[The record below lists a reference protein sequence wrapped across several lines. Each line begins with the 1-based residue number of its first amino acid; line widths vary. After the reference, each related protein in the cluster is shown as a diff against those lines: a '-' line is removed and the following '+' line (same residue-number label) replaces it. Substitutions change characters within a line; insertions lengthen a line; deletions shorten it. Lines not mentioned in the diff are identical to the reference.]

1 MEKDTNLAKN
11 SNGIG
16 LSALTATVVTSSIG
30 SGIFALTSD
39 LAHAASPGPALIAW
53 VIVGIGILML
63 SLSLNNLVMKRPDLE
78 GVFAYAEAGF
88 GRYAGFISGWGY
100 WLSSWL
106 GNVAFATVMM
116 SSIGYFFPIFKSG
129 QNLAS
134 ILVASI
140 VSWILT
146 YIVNRG
152 VESAAILNA
161 IVTICKLIPLFTFIV
176 FAIILFKGNL
186 FTAMFWNNV
195 SGHFDGGQGIAMQ
208 IKNCMMVMMWAFVGI
223 EGAAMMSSRAKK
235 KSDAGRAT
243 ILGLFCLLLI
253 YILASVLPYGY
264 LTRGQLANIN
274 QPAMVY
280 IFNDMVG
287 NWGGTFISIG
297 LIISILGSWLS
308 WTMLPA
314 ETMRLMTNRKLLP
327 PIFGREN
334 KKKAPTFSLVL
345 TGFLI
350 QLFLFTLLFTEKAYN
365 FAYSLCTAAIVISY
379 IFVAAYQIKLSWT
392 HIHEEGNTK
401 QLIIGI
407 IAIAFQIVGITLAGL
422 QYVLLCFIAYI
433 PGIFFYAKA
442 RKDNGAAHALS
453 KSEWLI
459 TVIITAGAIVGIL
472 LLVFGMIT
480 V

>member
-1 MEKDTNLAKN
+1 
-11 SNGIG
+11 
-16 LSALTATVVTSSIG
+16 
-30 SGIFALTSD
+30 
-39 LAHAASPGPALIAW
+39 
-53 VIVGIGILML
+53 ML

-208 IKNCMMVMMWAFVGI
+208 IKNCMMVMMWVFVGI

-235 KSDAGRAT
+235 K
-243 ILGLFCLLLI
+243 I
-253 YILASVLPYGY
+253 
-264 LTRGQLANIN
+264 
-274 QPAMVY
+274 
-280 IFNDMVG
+280 
-287 NWGGTFISIG
+287 
-297 LIISILGSWLS
+297 
-308 WTMLPA
+308 
-314 ETMRLMTNRKLLP
+314 
-327 PIFGREN
+327 
-334 KKKAPTFSLVL
+334 
-345 TGFLI
+345 
-350 QLFLFTLLFTEKAYN
+350 
-365 FAYSLCTAAIVISY
+365 
-379 IFVAAYQIKLSWT
+379 
-392 HIHEEGNTK
+392 
-401 QLIIGI
+401 
-407 IAIAFQIVGITLAGL
+407 
-422 QYVLLCFIAYI
+422 
-433 PGIFFYAKA
+433 
-442 RKDNGAAHALS
+442 
-453 KSEWLI
+453 
-459 TVIITAGAIVGIL
+459 
-472 LLVFGMIT
+472 
-480 V
+480 

>member
-1 MEKDTNLAKN
+1 MEKDVNLNGNA
-11 SNGIG
+11 NGIG
-16 LSALTATVVTSSIG
+16 LPALVATVVTSSIG

-53 VIVGIGILML
+53 LIVGVGILML

-88 GRYAGFISGWGY
+88 GQYAGFISGWGY
-100 WLSSWL
+100 WLSAWL

-129 QNLAS
+129 QNLPSILAAS
-134 ILVASI
+134 IAS
-140 VSWILT
+140 WALT
-146 YIVNRG
+146 YIVNQG

-176 FAIILFKGNL
+176 VAIILFKGNL
-186 FTAMFWNNV
+186 FTSMFWNNL
-195 SGHFDGGQGIAMQ
+195 SGHFDGGQGVGTQ
-208 IKNCMMVMMWAFVGI
+208 IKNCMMVMMWVFVGI

-243 ILGLFCLLLI
+243 ILGLLCLLLI
-253 YILASVLPYGY
+253 YVLASVLPYGY
-264 LTRGQLANIN
+264 LTRGELATIH

-287 NWGGTFISIG
+287 NWGGIFISIG

-334 KKKAPTFSLVL
+334 KHRAPTFSLVL
-345 TGFLI
+345 TAVLI

-365 FAYSLCTAAIVISY
+365 FAYSLCTAAIVICY
-379 IFVAAYQIKLSWT
+379 IFVAAYQIKLSWQ
-392 HIHEEGNTK
+392 HIHEKGSFK
-401 QLIIGI
+401 QLVIGL
-407 IAIAFQIVGITLAGL
+407 IAFLFQVVGITLAGL

-442 RKDNGAAHALS
+442 RKDAGATQWLS
-453 KSEWLI
+453 KSEWAMTSLI
-459 TVIITAGAIVGIL
+459 ALGAIVSVV
-472 LLVFGMIT
+472 LLVVGKIS